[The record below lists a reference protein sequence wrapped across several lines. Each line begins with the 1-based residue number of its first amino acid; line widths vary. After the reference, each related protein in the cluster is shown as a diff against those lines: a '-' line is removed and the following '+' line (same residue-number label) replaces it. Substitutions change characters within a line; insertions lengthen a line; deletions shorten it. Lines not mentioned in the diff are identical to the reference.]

1 MPIDPALNLPT
12 LPETTETAEQ
22 LLEGGNYA
30 YAFHLAV
37 EPEIKAAARILCGAI
52 DSGFAELAELDTL
65 SDQAKLFQAYGLWC
79 SGEDEAA
86 LSVLDGLDSDASDQ
100 LAKLISEG
108 ANVLLYTMPHA
119 EGIESFDNIKIGHE
133 IIAPENFGT
142 STIKSYPG
150 LDLILSLGAFGA
162 YLPSDVFEQD
172 CPTVFWVGDH
182 DFFYA
187 TREQDM
193 ARASVLIANSAAEHL
208 ELAAHYETRVASFPG
223 HETYGRSDDYP
234 APSDQKAYD
243 IGYTG
248 RAFVPYMPDKAQFLY
263 RLATLNDPDLNI
275 SIQDG
280 YLEEDD
286 FVEVR
291 RQSKYVP
298 LFWRYAG
305 GLQTRA
311 IDALRQRSFV
321 LSPEKMTTA
330 ELLGGD
336 EAGIVSIN
344 SETPENEA
352 LNQIN
357 TYTERRRSYVSEADH
372 FGDQFTDLFWPRPA
386 LDQRLIKFC
395 LFQSLLDEQPKASR
409 VQTQV
414 LPAELRGYSPEDAIE
429 VYTAI
434 AKFNLAQEQK
444 TVAHYNFAAGA
455 AFYGATMGAG
465 NEKLGQFAIDT
476 YGLGQAAFPENMVLK
491 FNAARALWTFGAK
504 PEASVLFG
512 ELARSSEPLQYD
524 PKDALLSHRLQP
536 LSEMFPYGAYF
547 RAALKEPAAAQAMIQ
562 SAGLTY
568 LGVLAF
574 ETDQMQE
581 GRAFFEKAVAL
592 SSINF
597 PAFRYLTQVLAQLGA
612 EPAEILAAFYQ
623 AINLYPPE
631 LSQLLPFGVR
641 AELAEG
647 REEDAATLLQQWVLF
662 HLRVLQPTGEP
673 LPLDP
678 AAVAIVQE
686 HRPLLDGWIGE
697 AFDQMMQNAA
707 H

>member
-1 MPIDPALNLPT
+1 VPIDPALNLPT
-12 LPETTETAEQ
+12 LPETTETAE
-22 LLEGGNYA
+22 LLLGGGNYA
-30 YAFHLAV
+30 YAFHLAND
-37 EPEIKAAARILCGAI
+37 PETKASARIMCGAI
-52 DSGFAELAELDTL
+52 DSGLAELAELDAL
-65 SDQAKLFQAYGLWC
+65 SDQSQLIQAYGLWC
-79 SGEDEAA
+79 ISEDEAA
-86 LSVLDGLDSDASDQ
+86 LAILDDLDGDVSDQ
-100 LAKLISEG
+100 LAKLILED
-108 ANVLLYTMPHA
+108 ADVLLYTMPHA
-119 EGIESFDNIKIGHE
+119 EGIESFDNVKINHE
-133 IIAPENFGT
+133 IIEPENFGT
-142 STIKSYPG
+142 STTKSYPG
-150 LDLILSLGAFGA
+150 LTLIISLGAFGA
-162 YLPSDVFEQD
+162 HLPSDVFEQD
-172 CPTVFWVGDH
+172 CPTVFWVSDH

-187 TREQDM
+187 SREQDM
-193 ARASVLIANSAAEHL
+193 AQASVLIANSAAEHL
-208 ELAAHYETRVASFPG
+208 ELAAHYETRIASFPG
-223 HETYGRSDDYP
+223 HETYSRSDAYP

-263 RLATLNDPDLNI
+263 RLATLDDPDLNI
-275 SIQDG
+275 TIRDG
-280 YLEEDD
+280 YLAEDD
-286 FVEVR
+286 FVDVM
-291 RQSKYVP
+291 RQSKFVP

-305 GLQTRA
+305 GIQTRG

-321 LSPEKMTTA
+321 LSPEKSTTA

-352 LNQIN
+352 LNQIKS
-357 TYTERRRSYVSEADH
+357 YTERRHSYINEADQ

-395 LFQSLLDEQPKASR
+395 LFQSILADRPKASG

-414 LPAELRGYSPEDAIE
+414 LPAELRGYTPEDAIE

-434 AKFNLAQEQK
+434 AKFNLAQTEK

-455 AFYGATMGAG
+455 AFYAATMSAG

-476 YGLGQAAFPENMVLK
+476 YGLGLAAFPENMVLK

-504 PEASVLFG
+504 PESSVLFG
-512 ELARSSEPLQYD
+512 ELARSSEPQQYD
-524 PKDALLSHRLQP
+524 PKDALLSHRMQP
-536 LSEMFPYGAYF
+536 LSDMFPYGAYF
-547 RAALKEPAAAQAMIQ
+547 QAALNDPAAAQAMIQ

-581 GRAFFEKAVAL
+581 ARAFFEKAVAL
-592 SSINF
+592 SSVNF
-597 PAFRYLTQVLAQLGA
+597 PAHRYLTQVLAQLGA
-612 EPAEILAAFYQ
+612 EPAKILAAFYR
-623 AINLYPPE
+623 AVNLYPPE
-631 LSQLLPFGVR
+631 LRELLPFGVR

-647 REEDAATLLQQWVLF
+647 QESEAVALLQQWVLF
-662 HLRVLQPTGEP
+662 HHRVRQPAGEP

-686 HRPLLDGWIGE
+686 HLPLLDGWIGE
-697 AFDQMMQNAA
+697 AFDQMMQNTA

>member
-286 FVEVR
+286 FVEVM

-372 FGDQFTDLFWPRPA
+372 FGDKFTDLFWPRPA
-386 LDQRLIKFC
+386 LDQRLIK
-395 LFQSLLDEQPKASR
+395 
-409 VQTQV
+409 
-414 LPAELRGYSPEDAIE
+414 
-429 VYTAI
+429 
-434 AKFNLAQEQK
+434 
-444 TVAHYNFAAGA
+444 
-455 AFYGATMGAG
+455 
-465 NEKLGQFAIDT
+465 
-476 YGLGQAAFPENMVLK
+476 
-491 FNAARALWTFGAK
+491 
-504 PEASVLFG
+504 
-512 ELARSSEPLQYD
+512 
-524 PKDALLSHRLQP
+524 
-536 LSEMFPYGAYF
+536 
-547 RAALKEPAAAQAMIQ
+547 
-562 SAGLTY
+562 
-568 LGVLAF
+568 
-574 ETDQMQE
+574 
-581 GRAFFEKAVAL
+581 
-592 SSINF
+592 
-597 PAFRYLTQVLAQLGA
+597 
-612 EPAEILAAFYQ
+612 
-623 AINLYPPE
+623 
-631 LSQLLPFGVR
+631 
-641 AELAEG
+641 
-647 REEDAATLLQQWVLF
+647 
-662 HLRVLQPTGEP
+662 
-673 LPLDP
+673 
-678 AAVAIVQE
+678 
-686 HRPLLDGWIGE
+686 
-697 AFDQMMQNAA
+697 
-707 H
+707 